1 MKPEEKA
8 RHNID
13 ILLESAGW
21 EVQDIRE
28 LNLGASH
35 GVAIRE
41 FPLKSGPVDYLLFV
55 DRTAVG
61 VVEAKPEGTT
71 LSGVAEQSEK
81 YIAGGSKNLPQVQEP
96 LPFAYESTGVE
107 TFFRDLRD
115 PDTRSRRVFAFHRPD
130 TLKEWLSQ
138 GDTLRARLRRIP
150 PLITTGLWDCQ
161 IEAIKNTEKSFAE
174 SRPRAVIQMAT
185 GSGKTYTAVSSAYR
199 LIKLANARRILF
211 LVDRNNLGRQARRE
225 FEQYITPDDGRKF
238 SELYNVQHLTSN
250 TLDPVSRVC
259 ITTIQRLY
267 SMLRG
272 EPELDEELEE
282 LSLFNLSLREEKPRE
297 VYYNPQIPIETFD
310 FVITDECHRSIYNLW
325 RQVLEYFDAFIIG
338 LTATPSKQTLG
349 FFNQNLVMEY
359 SHDRAVADGVNVG
372 YEVYR
377 IQTEITER

>member
-8 RHNID
+8 RQNID
-13 ILLESAGW
+13 LLLESAGW
-21 EVQDIRE
+21 TVQDISE
-28 LNLGASH
+28 LNLGASP

-81 YIAGGSKNLPQVQEP
+81 YIVGGSKDLPQVQEP

-115 PDTRSRRVFAFHRPD
+115 PDTRSRRVFAFHRPE

-138 GDTLRARLRRIP
+138 GDTIRARLRGVP
-150 PLITTGLWDCQ
+150 PLITTGLWSCQ
-161 IEAIKNTEKSFAE
+161 IEAINNLEKSFAE

-185 GSGKTYTAVSSAYR
+185 GSGKTYTAVSFVYR

-225 FEQYITPDDGRKF
+225 FE
-238 SELYNVQHLTSN
+238 
-250 TLDPVSRVC
+250 
-259 ITTIQRLY
+259 
-267 SMLRG
+267 
-272 EPELDEELEE
+272 
-282 LSLFNLSLREEKPRE
+282 
-297 VYYNPQIPIETFD
+297 
-310 FVITDECHRSIYNLW
+310 
-325 RQVLEYFDAFIIG
+325 
-338 LTATPSKQTLG
+338 
-349 FFNQNLVMEY
+349 
-359 SHDRAVADGVNVG
+359 
-372 YEVYR
+372 
-377 IQTEITER
+377 